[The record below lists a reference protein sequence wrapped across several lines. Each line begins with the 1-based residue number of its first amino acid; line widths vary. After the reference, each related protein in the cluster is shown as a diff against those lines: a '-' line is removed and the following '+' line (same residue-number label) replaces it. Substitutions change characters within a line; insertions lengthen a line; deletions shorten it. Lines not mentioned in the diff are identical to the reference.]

1 MATGT
6 LTIPNAAVVAL
17 CDASLSEEQAEA
29 IYEQGKDA
37 VIFALLE
44 LTKQLAE
51 AQGKT
56 DPSITPSTPSSMIPT
71 YKKPPAKR
79 RGKKR
84 PGGKPGHPGSRRE
97 TPERIDWEVE
107 HRADRCPDCGGR
119 LKRCH
124 ETRTRYIEDI
134 PEVQPEVTEHTIHRD
149 WCPKCK
155 KKVEP
160 PVADALPGCQLGNR
174 VLVLSAWLHYALGNT
189 LSQIVEVFNFH
200 LQLKLTAG
208 GLVDMWYRLQAVLFA
223 WYEQIQQE
231 ALDSA
236 VLHADETGWRV
247 DGKTNWLWCFV
258 NPTLTYF
265 MINRS
270 RGSPALDEFF
280 IREFDGTLITDF
292 WGAWAPNEV
301 WSAVVC
307 AARQKC
313 LVHLLR
319 ELEQTEKYKSPGK
332 HWPEFAKKLRRLI
345 GDAIRLWYR
354 QDELSPE
361 AYASRKDRLHK
372 RLAEMI
378 DGPWKDNHA
387 KRLTKRLRKYQGDL
401 FTFLDQEGVPFDNN
415 HAERSIRPAV
425 ILRKNSYGNR
435 SDHGA
440 VCQAVLMSVFRTLKQ
455 RGHDPIRTVVSAVQ
469 QFITTKQLPPLPA
482 PKTTSDD

>member
-1 MATGT
+1 MATET
-6 LTIPNAAVVAL
+6 LTIPKALGAAL
-17 CDASLSEEQAEA
+17 RDASLSEKQAEA
-29 IYEQGKDA
+29 IYEQGKEA
-37 VIFALLE
+37 VVFALLE
-44 LTKQLAE
+44 LSKRLAE

-56 DPSITPSTPSSMIPT
+56 DPSITLSTPSGMIPT
-71 YKKPPAKR
+71 YQKPPAKR

-84 PGGKPGHPGSRRE
+84 PGGKPGHPGSRRQ
-97 TPERIDWEVE
+97 TPERIDNRVE

-119 LKRCH
+119 LKRCD

-134 PEVQPEVTEHTIHRD
+134 PEIQPEVTEHTIHRD
-149 WCPKCK
+149 WCPKCR

-160 PVADALPGCQLGNR
+160 PVPDALPGSQLGNR

-200 LQLKLTAG
+200 LQMKLTEG
-208 GLVDMWYRLQAVLFA
+208 GLVAMWYRLQTILFA

-236 VLHADETGWRV
+236 SLHGDETGWRV
-247 DGKTNWLWCFV
+247 NGKTYWLWCFSKK
-258 NPTLTYF
+258 TLTYF
-265 MINRS
+265 MIHRS
-270 RGSPALDEFF
+270 RGSPALNRFF
-280 IREFDGTLITDF
+280 IREFTGTLISDF
-292 WGAWAPNEV
+292 WGSYN
-301 WSAVVC
+301 AVVC

-345 GDAIRLWYR
+345 GDAIRLWR
-354 QDELSPE
+354 RKGELSPE
-361 AYASRKDRLHK
+361 TYASRKARLHM

-378 DGPWKDNHA
+378 DGPWQGNHA
-387 KRLTKRLRKYQGDL
+387 KRMIKRLRRHKDEL

-425 ILRKNSYGNR
+425 IIRKISYGNR
-435 SDHGA
+435 SELGA
-440 VCQAVLMSVFRTLKQ
+440 DCQAVLMSIFRDAFRTLQ
-455 RGHDPIRTVVSAVQ
+455 EFGYSLHQGLGFGDSLSQTR
-469 QFITTKQLPPLPA
+469 
-482 PKTTSDD
+482 